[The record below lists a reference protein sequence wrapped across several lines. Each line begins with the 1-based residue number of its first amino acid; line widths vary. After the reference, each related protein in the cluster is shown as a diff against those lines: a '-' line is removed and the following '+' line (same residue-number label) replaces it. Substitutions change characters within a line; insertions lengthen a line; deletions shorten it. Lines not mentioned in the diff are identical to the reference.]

1 MTSSPD
7 MPSNRNAPGGRALRW
22 AATLTAV
29 AIFPLVIVGAGV
41 TSKGVGMAYPD
52 WPTSA
57 GHLVNPPQWWQGDGT
72 RWEHGHRLIGWVVGM
87 LAVLVAVSSWRRRG
101 AMRVLGCALLGAIVV
116 QGVLGGLRVTEVSTA
131 LAMVHGVWGQL
142 CFCLACAIAWMTSRT
157 WHELPTV
164 KPMPAVYVLQRV
176 CLGTTAAVLV
186 QLVLGGA
193 LRHFAADAALVA
205 HLMWAVVVVLMI
217 GWVAMW
223 VLAQPAS
230 LRPLVRFGW
239 TLAAL
244 TVMQLML
251 GGAALVVTVMGGW
264 RGGVIA
270 WAIPSAHTAVG
281 ALLLATLAMTTLA
294 AFRLQ
299 RAPASC
305 HNARANAVAVL

>member
-1 MTSSPD
+1 
-7 MPSNRNAPGGRALRW
+7 
-22 AATLTAV
+22 
-29 AIFPLVIVGAGV
+29 
-41 TSKGVGMAYPD
+41 
-52 WPTSA
+52 
-57 GHLVNPPQWWQGDGT
+57 
-72 RWEHGHRLIGWVVGM
+72 
-87 LAVLVAVSSWRRRG
+87 
-101 AMRVLGCALLGAIVV
+101 
-116 QGVLGGLRVTEVSTA
+116 
-131 LAMVHGVWGQL
+131 
-142 CFCLACAIAWMTSRT
+142 
-157 WHELPTV
+157 
-164 KPMPAVYVLQRV
+164 MPAVYVLQRV